1 MNDIQNKKRDD
12 IIEKFGT
19 IMSIDKKKI
28 ANEAEKE
35 YKLFQKIE
43 MSKLLIQ
50 KEGKYISQN
59 SQAIKRYILSKN
71 IINKSYGLPF
81 NLEEEED
88 RELKAINGYNKEYK
102 KNLKYYFKCYGNEV
116 KQLITK
122 SKFIKM
128 MRDKGVTKE
137 RMDLD
142 EINSIIRLLFKENL
156 SEFNF
161 NQFIN
166 LLVQVSYLI
175 YTKRRPALTIG
186 ETYGIMLKRFTL
198 NNNAEKIAFLK
209 KKYEDVIGL
218 LLQLKREK
226 EPYNMPEGFKFLT
239 KTSVKYNSR
248 LAPHFLD
255 ILGEGKY
262 VCYQVLEDILFNIFN
277 SSIIEPYV
285 EVFIEETV
293 EIES

>member
-1 MNDIQNKKRDD
+1 MNDIQSKKRDD

-50 KEGKYISQN
+50 KEGKYVSQN

-166 LLVQVSYLI
+166 LLVQISYLI

-218 LLQLKREK
+218 
-226 EPYNMPEGFKFLT
+226 
-239 KTSVKYNSR
+239 
-248 LAPHFLD
+248 
-255 ILGEGKY
+255 
-262 VCYQVLEDILFNIFN
+262 
-277 SSIIEPYV
+277 
-285 EVFIEETV
+285 
-293 EIES
+293 